1 MSLIIK
7 MDTIKTEEH
16 LRKSIPYIMNE
27 RKTDGLCFSNA
38 GITPEQI
45 LDTFFLT
52 KQMHPTHGTRQG
64 YHFKFSFS
72 KDETIAPED
81 ALSFIREWAEEYLG
95 DRYDYACSVHKDRD
109 HMHMHLVFNS
119 VARNGGKYRYEKG
132 DWEKVIRPLTNRLA
146 EKYHTEPLKEKDP
159 ALDYSP
165 DYDRKQGTMTGKERV
180 EQDIDQCI
188 LESRSYAD
196 FKKRLVRDY
205 DYQLREGVSR
215 EHGVYLALTP
225 PGRGKAIRTYR
236 LSEGYMPADIDRR
249 IASKTADRVP
259 VKRETAE
266 KRNTKLDW
274 AMSRNYQFIPYK
286 EMSEYQKAMV
296 RQVLEARRLYQR
308 TGTPLYI
315 HERSVSILR
324 KMKNETKQCGVY
336 VKQRETR
343 KVQKELIKTMQ
354 QRRKKQL

>member
-27 RKTDGLCFSNA
+27 GKTDGLCFSNA
-38 GITPEQI
+38 GITPGQI

-81 ALSFIREWAEEYLG
+81 ALSFVREWVEEYLG
-95 DRYDYACSVHKDRD
+95 DHYDYACSVHKDRD

-146 EKYHTEPLKEKDP
+146 EKYYTEPLKEKDP

-165 DYDRKQGTMTGKERV
+165 DYDRKQGS
-180 EQDIDQCI
+180 
-188 LESRSYAD
+188 L
-196 FKKRLVRDY
+196 KKRNFR
-205 DYQLREGVSR
+205 QPRNKG
-215 EHGVYLALTP
+215 H
-225 PGRGKAIRTYR
+225 
-236 LSEGYMPADIDRR
+236 
-249 IASKTADRVP
+249 SK
-259 VKRETAE
+259 
-266 KRNTKLDW
+266 
-274 AMSRNYQFIPYK
+274 
-286 EMSEYQKAMV
+286 
-296 RQVLEARRLYQR
+296 
-308 TGTPLYI
+308 
-315 HERSVSILR
+315 
-324 KMKNETKQCGVY
+324 
-336 VKQRETR
+336 
-343 KVQKELIKTMQ
+343 
-354 QRRKKQL
+354 

>member
-16 LRKSIPYIMNE
+16 LRKSIPYIMDE

-81 ALSFIREWAEEYLG
+81 ALSFVREWVEEYLG
-95 DRYDYACSVHKDRD
+95 DHYDYACSVHKDRD

-146 EKYHTEPLKEKDP
+146 EKYHTGPLKEKDP

-165 DYDRKQGTMTGKERV
+165 DYDRKQGTARLCRPGGDPQEAFCACASGGGEYRNLSQGTDSGE
-180 EQDIDQCI
+180 
-188 LESRSYAD
+188 AD
-196 FKKRLVRDY
+196 HSHAGTFWNRAQR
-205 DYQLREGVSR
+205 GVD
-215 EHGVYLALTP
+215 
-225 PGRGKAIRTYR
+225 
-236 LSEGYMPADIDRR
+236 PA
-249 IASKTADRVP
+249 V
-259 VKRETAE
+259 
-266 KRNTKLDW
+266 
-274 AMSRNYQFIPYK
+274 
-286 EMSEYQKAMV
+286 
-296 RQVLEARRLYQR
+296 
-308 TGTPLYI
+308 
-315 HERSVSILR
+315 
-324 KMKNETKQCGVY
+324 
-336 VKQRETR
+336 
-343 KVQKELIKTMQ
+343 
-354 QRRKKQL
+354 

>member
-1 MSLIIK
+1 M
-7 MDTIKTEEH
+7 
-16 LRKSIPYIMNE
+16 
-27 RKTDGLCFSNA
+27 
-38 GITPEQI
+38 
-45 LDTFFLT
+45 
-52 KQMHPTHGTRQG
+52 
-64 YHFKFSFS
+64 
-72 KDETIAPED
+72 
-81 ALSFIREWAEEYLG
+81 SFIREWVEEYLG

-146 EKYHTEPLKEKDP
+146 EKYHTGPLKEKDP
-159 ALDYSP
+159 ALDYLP

-225 PGRGKAIRTYR
+225 SGRGKAIRTYR
-236 LSEGYMPADIDRR
+236 LSEGYMPADIDQR

-266 KRNTKLDW
+266 KKNTKLDI
-274 AMSRNYQFIPYK
+274 NLVFPPYK
-286 EMSEYQKAMV
+286 NKINLIKKMPMKVIYQ
-296 RQVLEARRLYQR
+296 
-308 TGTPLYI
+308 I
-315 HERSVSILR
+315 N
-324 KMKNETKQCGVY
+324 KNETKQCGVY
-336 VKQRETR
+336 VKRRETR
-343 KVQKELIKTMQ
+343 RVQKELIKTMQ

>member
-81 ALSFIREWAEEYLG
+81 ALSFVREWVEEYLG

-119 VARNGGKYRYEKG
+119 VVITVCPSSKRIQSDFLIRMALERFSPNLPRGIRNR
-132 DWEKVIRPLTNRLA
+132 
-146 EKYHTEPLKEKDP
+146 
-159 ALDYSP
+159 
-165 DYDRKQGTMTGKERV
+165 
-180 EQDIDQCI
+180 
-188 LESRSYAD
+188 
-196 FKKRLVRDY
+196 
-205 DYQLREGVSR
+205 
-215 EHGVYLALTP
+215 
-225 PGRGKAIRTYR
+225 
-236 LSEGYMPADIDRR
+236 
-249 IASKTADRVP
+249 
-259 VKRETAE
+259 
-266 KRNTKLDW
+266 
-274 AMSRNYQFIPYK
+274 
-286 EMSEYQKAMV
+286 
-296 RQVLEARRLYQR
+296 
-308 TGTPLYI
+308 
-315 HERSVSILR
+315 
-324 KMKNETKQCGVY
+324 
-336 VKQRETR
+336 
-343 KVQKELIKTMQ
+343 
-354 QRRKKQL
+354 

>member
-7 MDTIKTEEH
+7 MDAIKTKEH
-16 LRKSIPYIMNE
+16 LRKSIPYIFNE

-38 GITPEQI
+38 GVTPEQI

-52 KQMHPTHGTRQG
+52 KQLRPTHGTREG

-72 KDETIAPED
+72 KDETIPAEQ
-81 ALSFIREWAEEYLG
+81 ALEFVKEWTEEYLAG
-95 DRYDYACSVHKDRD
+95 AYDYACSVHKDRD

-119 VARNGGKYRYEKG
+119 VSRSGGKYRYQKG

-146 EKYHTEPLKEKDP
+146 EKYHTGSLKEKDP
-159 ALDYSP
+159 ALDYST
-165 DYDRKQGTMTGKERV
+165 DYEKKDGKRIEKEQVER
-180 EQDIDQCI
+180 DIDQCI

-196 FKKRLVRDY
+196 FKKRLVQDY

-266 KRNTKLDW
+266 KKNTKLDW

-336 VKQRETR
+336 VKRRETR
-343 KVQKELIKTMQ
+343 RVQKELIKTMQ

>member
-81 ALSFIREWAEEYLG
+81 ALSFIREWVEEYLG

-146 EKYHTEPLKEKDP
+146 EKYHTGPLKEKDP
-159 ALDYSP
+159 ALDYLP

-225 PGRGKAIRTYR
+225 SGRGKAIRTYR
-236 LSEGYMPADIDRR
+236 LSEGYMPADIDQR
-249 IASKTADRVP
+249 IASKTANRVP
-259 VKRETAE
+259 VKRE
-266 KRNTKLDW
+266 KR
-274 AMSRNYQFIPYK
+274 M
-286 EMSEYQKAMV
+286 
-296 RQVLEARRLYQR
+296 
-308 TGTPLYI
+308 
-315 HERSVSILR
+315 
-324 KMKNETKQCGVY
+324 
-336 VKQRETR
+336 
-343 KVQKELIKTMQ
+343 LICFVFPVAD
-354 QRRKKQL
+354 